1 MNISIR
7 ICPVCGKGFF
17 FERYS
22 HEVCSVCGWIDDWHQ
37 TENIFAENGVN
48 RLSLAQKR
56 IAYNILNGKLNGEH
70 SD

>member
-1 MNISIR
+1 M
-7 ICPVCGKGFF
+7 
-17 FERYS
+17 
-22 HEVCSVCGWIDDWHQ
+22 CGWIDDWHQ